1 MITVGVDKVL
11 VNHEFIDDSYDRAG
25 NTNVGI
31 AAMVT
36 SYARIKLYSIIDEIE
51 RSSQGRVLYYDTDSV
66 IFVDKK
72 HSGWN
77 VPEIGD
83 FLGDMTDEIAKD
95 YGPESY
101 IKKFACGGAKNY
113 AYVVKTPTSEKMVTK
128 IKGLNITSGL
138 KEELNFDVVRDY
150 AMKYRNGDVDA
161 FKTVDQLQFRT
172 TNKHQ
177 VFTSLFAKK
186 YRAVLDKRIVLK
198 KGFLQTV
205 PFGYDFKLIKRLQK

>member
-11 VNHEFIDDSYDRAG
+11 VNYEFVDDSYDRAG
-25 NTNVGI
+25 NTNIGI

-36 SYARIKLYSIIDEIE
+36 AYARIKLYSIIDEIE
-51 RSSQGRVLYYDTDSV
+51 SSSQGRVLYYDTDSV

-72 HSGWN
+72 GSGWK

-83 FLGDMTDEIAKD
+83 FLGDMTDEIDKD
-95 YGPESY
+95 YGPEAF
-101 IKKFACGGAKNY
+101 INRFACGGPKNY
-113 AYVVKTPTSEKMVTK
+113 AYVVKTPTMEKMVTK

-150 AMKYRNGDVDA
+150 AVKYRTGDVNA

-177 VFTSLFAKK
+177 IFTSLFSKK

-198 KGFLQTV
+198 KGPLQTV
-205 PFGYDFKLIKRLQK
+205 PFGYDYKMIKQLQK